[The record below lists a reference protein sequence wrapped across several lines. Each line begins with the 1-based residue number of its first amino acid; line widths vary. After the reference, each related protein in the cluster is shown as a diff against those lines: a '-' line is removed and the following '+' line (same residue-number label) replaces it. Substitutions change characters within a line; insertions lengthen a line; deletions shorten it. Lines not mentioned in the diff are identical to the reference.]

1 MSRTQSMGDTP
12 GLAARSPAG
21 LQRPSTPSVATTRG
35 LLSSSSAHLLRI
47 GTPSL
52 SRHTSTATRD
62 VPATPDSTAGVRQG
76 SMGRRVSSSGS
87 EDLRPLYHK
96 GAAPASSWNAM
107 RARYC
112 SSDGGESLRSLS
124 NAPSRK
130 ALGPPGHLGSLG
142 RRDPALAAAADA
154 AATIGVVLRDEP
166 GTGSILATA
175 AHTVHGTLDSESE
188 ALAASSGAG
197 PSRSD
202 AEAAR
207 QRQQRSG
214 AGSNAVPQRQWSAK
228 EFLLQQ
234 LASGTSSKALVR
246 PGAVPRS
253 VSGPTGR
260 QRGTVV
266 AAAPA
271 APAGRTGGP
280 ATPRATAAATGGPS
294 KKLPGATG
302 AAAGTAAAARRS
314 TRASDSELLGGRRPG
329 SRVTPAS
336 ALPAAA
342 PLPSAAGRAL
352 ARGALTTAPQ
362 PKAQQQEQ
370 PREQQVTGQ
379 QQQAQQRDR
388 RGSDTQELLS
398 RLRSANSALAA
409 VRSTSLGRLA
419 DGGSG
424 DRPGS
429 RRTAAAACAEG
440 VEHSALRSTGDSLP
454 QPPNAPLP
462 PPPPPPPLLPPVSEI
477 TDSPQ
482 ELSPPEGFSP
492 PPPAL
497 SRDNSGRKGQ
507 GGGSLWSSLVAVAE
521 SAARALGG
529 TTVAAAGR
537 LSPTSPSPTSRD
549 QGVGSQHNGR
559 SLSGP
564 PGIGGGP
571 DSGSVLLPPMP
582 TLIPSLGGGRLQV
595 LVEESGVSLDEHMIG
610 STNAPPPPPTGI
622 GSGYA
627 RRSSQP
633 HAFVPSLRRS
643 LSPPHRSDAYGEA
656 AAAAASAIGEGPP
669 PVPFR
674 TGQGGY
680 GYTPGAGPS
689 SAYAGSAGWGAPLRP
704 SNSAAGLP
712 DFYTASGESDS
723 DGYSYSMRRL
733 SSQGSRKIRGILKSG
748 SMSAVSPVPQAPQP
762 IVWVTNGRGGG
773 GRASSS
779 DGSGV
784 FLRAT
789 FSGGSGTS
797 TPVRPAYQ
805 HRALPGVPPPP
816 TAYPSL
822 PTAAAAAGS
831 GVGGAFGGGAG
842 MSRAQGFAAGLRIQL
857 PPDEANGPGP
867 RSGNTSPLQ
876 AAVPTPSSAGSMLS
890 PGSLPT
896 PRHPPPY
903 RGTSFNRR
911 VSFTPDVSDS
921 ESRPH
926 TQNAARSMSG
936 PPVLPASGEPSAPS
950 PTPLP
955 PGSRPS
961 AYLTLMRTGSGGST
975 SSVGGAAPGW
985 AHQSSMERRQAR
997 RPPQLEKIPSL
1008 PGSPS
1013 APGSPSHGPEP
1024 PLAPRGTAVARRLDS
1039 FRSLVS
1045 VSSTGRPR
1053 SRKPGMV
1060 PTYSTV
1066 IKILVSYA
1074 QVRNAAQRVS
1084 LQAICIFGCPLCNI
1098 GISFN
1103 LLTVPGH
1110 VPPTSLHL
1118 PGHVPPTCLHLPPF
1132 YHRCCPSCARC
1143 PCSCP
1148 APSASSWQSPTPCR
1162 TACPP
1167 SCRWTARWTPP
1178 PPCPSAC
1185 SAPSCP
1191 WPCRPCWP

>member
-1 MSRTQSMGDTP
+1 
-12 GLAARSPAG
+12 
-21 LQRPSTPSVATTRG
+21 
-35 LLSSSSAHLLRI
+35 
-47 GTPSL
+47 
-52 SRHTSTATRD
+52 
-62 VPATPDSTAGVRQG
+62 
-76 SMGRRVSSSGS
+76 MGRRVSSSGS

-112 SSDGGESLRSLS
+112 SSDGGESLRSFS

-166 GTGSILATA
+166 GTGSLLATA
-175 AHTVHGTLDSESE
+175 ANALQGTLDSESE
-188 ALAASSGAG
+188 ALGVVGSPSVG

-202 AEAAR
+202 TEAGR
-207 QRQQRSG
+207 QRQPGPG
-214 AGSNAVPQRQWSAK
+214 ARPTAVPQRQWSAK
-228 EFLLQQ
+228 EFLMQQ
-234 LASGTSSKALVR
+234 LASGSSSKALVR
-246 PGAVPRS
+246 PGVIPRS
-253 VSGPTGR
+253 VSGPTGK
-260 QRGTVV
+260 QCSKGV
-266 AAAPA
+266 AAPA
-271 APAGRTGGP
+271 TLGGP
-280 ATPRATAAATGGPS
+280 ATPTGGPAAPGATTAAAAVASGSS
-294 KKLPGATG
+294 KKPCGVTG
-302 AAAGTAAAARRS
+302 AAAMAAASRRS

-342 PLPSAAGRAL
+342 PSPSAAGRAV
-352 ARGALTTAPQ
+352 ARGSRTTTHQ
-362 PKAQQQEQ
+362 PKAQQ
-370 PREQQVTGQ
+370 REQQREQRVTEQ

-388 RGSDTQELLS
+388 RGSDTQELLT
-398 RLRSANSALAA
+398 RLRSVNSAIAA
-409 VRSTSLGRLA
+409 ARTTALGRA
-419 DGGSG
+419 AEGGGGDGASGSG
-424 DRPGS
+424 DGPGS
-429 RRTAAAACAEG
+429 RRTTAVACAEG
-440 VEHSALRSTGDSLP
+440 VEHSALRFTHDALP
-454 QPPNAPLP
+454 QPPDAPLP
-462 PPPPPPPLLPPVSEI
+462 PPAPPPPVLPSVSEI
-477 TDSPQ
+477 TASPQ
-482 ELSPPEGFSP
+482 GLSPPEESSP

-507 GGGSLWSSLVAVAE
+507 GGGSIWSSLMAVAE

-529 TTVAAAGR
+529 TTAAAAGR
-537 LSPTSPSPTSRD
+537 LSPTSPSPTSR
-549 QGVGSQHNGR
+549 GLGGGSQHNGR
-559 SLSGP
+559 SISGP

-595 LVEESGVSLDEHMIG
+595 LVEESGVSLDEHMIA
-610 STNAPPPPPTGI
+610 STNAPPPPPTCI

-627 RRSSQP
+627 RRSSLP
-633 HAFVPSLRRS
+633 YAFVPSLRRS
-643 LSPPHRSDAYGEA
+643 LSPPHRSDAYGDA
-656 AAAAASAIGEGPP
+656 AAAAASAVGDGPASAAPVHGPGLASQGAGGPP

-680 GYTPGAGPS
+680 GHTAGPGPS
-689 SAYAGSAGWGAPLRP
+689 PAYAGSTGWGLGAPRRP

-712 DFYTASGESDS
+712 DFCTASGESDS

-762 IVWVTNGRGGG
+762 IVWVTNGRGG
-773 GRASSS
+773 RASSS

-816 TAYPSL
+816 TAYPVL
-822 PTAAAAAGS
+822 PANANAAAG
-831 GVGGAFGGGAG
+831 GGIGGASGGAGGAG

-857 PPDEANGPGP
+857 PPDEPTGP
-867 RSGNTSPLQ
+867 RPGRHSGNTSPLQ
-876 AAVPTPSSAGSMLS
+876 PTAPTPSSAGSVLS

-903 RGTSFNRR
+903 RGASFNRR

-921 ESRPH
+921 ECRPP
-926 TQNAARSMSG
+926 TQNATRSMSG
-936 PPVLPASGEPSAPS
+936 PPVLPVSGDTSAPS
-950 PTPLP
+950 PPAPP
-955 PGSRPS
+955 PGGRPS
-961 AYLTLMRTGSGGST
+961 FLTLLRTGSAGST

-1013 APGSPSHGPEP
+1013 APGSPSHGTEP
-1024 PLAPRGTAVARRLDS
+1024 PLAPRGAAMARRLDS
-1039 FRSLVS
+1039 CRSLIS
-1045 VSSTGRPR
+1045 MSSTGRPR

-1074 QVRNAAQRVS
+1074 QVRYAVQRV
-1084 LQAICIFGCPLCNI
+1084 L
-1098 GISFN
+1098 
-1103 LLTVPGH
+1103 
-1110 VPPTSLHL
+1110 
-1118 PGHVPPTCLHLPPF
+1118 
-1132 YHRCCPSCARC
+1132 
-1143 PCSCP
+1143 
-1148 APSASSWQSPTPCR
+1148 
-1162 TACPP
+1162 
-1167 SCRWTARWTPP
+1167 
-1178 PPCPSAC
+1178 
-1185 SAPSCP
+1185 
-1191 WPCRPCWP
+1191 